1 MGYSTTDL
9 ILRTAFAIPPL
20 GDKWSVILCTSMYSM
35 LSIRKESVND
45 SGEIQ
50 ELEEASRVKITF
62 YVKKDIDDALAGVE
76 STVLINVRFV

>member
-1 MGYSTTDL
+1 
-9 ILRTAFAIPPL
+9 
-20 GDKWSVILCTSMYSM
+20 MYSM